1 MEELV
6 QLTPSLY
13 DKCQEYLSRR
23 KVSEKTRVLY
33 TKELDKIFKYST
45 LTQRLYN
52 SVFTK
57 GNYYRSVLKLIID
70 TCKFNDIIAYNYK
83 TVKPIKRKIRLPQV
97 WGEEQIIKAADNIED
112 YGLLIL
118 CAYYI
123 GAGLRFSSAIMLSW
137 DDFVWEDWIKDKTK
151 TGRCKITAKGNK
163 EAFLI
168 VDPILMN
175 KLFDL
180 AERTGKVFL
189 GVPYK
194 NSDNDLY
201 LFIKRIDL
209 EALHSLYK
217 KENFDKILDSK
228 GYKINVVDRAKTEIV
243 RKKHYLVDYRL
254 RKLRNLFN
262 NRKIKFHS
270 IRHSRATNLLKRGF
284 KLMTI
289 KEQLMH
295 NSIATTEIY
304 LNLVN
309 VDMDMEFE
317 EKLGL

>member
-13 DKCQEYLSRR
+13 DKCQEYLSKR

-33 TKELDKIFKYST
+33 TKELDKIFKHPV
-45 LTQRLYN
+45 LNQRLYN

-70 TCKFNDIIAYNYK
+70 TCKHNDIIVYNYK
-83 TVKPIKRKIRLPQV
+83 TIKPIERKIRLPQV
-97 WGEEQIIKAADNIED
+97 WRENHIIKIADNIED

-137 DDFVWEDWIKDKTK
+137 NDFVWEDWVTDKTK
-151 TGRCKITAKGNK
+151 IGKCKITGKGKK
-163 EAFLI
+163 ESFLI

-175 KLFDL
+175 KLFRL
-180 AERTGKVFL
+180 AEQRGKVFL

-201 LFIKRIDL
+201 LFIKKIDL
-209 EALHSLYK
+209 EALQNSYK
-217 KENFDKILDSK
+217 KKNFDNILDSK
-228 GYKINVVDRAKTEIV
+228 EYKINVVDRAKTEIV
-243 RKKHYLVDYRL
+243 RKKHYLVDYKL
-254 RKLRNLFN
+254 RKLNNLFN

-270 IRHSRATNLLKRGF
+270 IRHSRATNLLKKGF
-284 KLMTI
+284 KIITI
-289 KEQLMH
+289 KKQLMH

-304 LNLVN
+304 LNLIDI
-309 VDMDMEFE
+309 DMDIEFE